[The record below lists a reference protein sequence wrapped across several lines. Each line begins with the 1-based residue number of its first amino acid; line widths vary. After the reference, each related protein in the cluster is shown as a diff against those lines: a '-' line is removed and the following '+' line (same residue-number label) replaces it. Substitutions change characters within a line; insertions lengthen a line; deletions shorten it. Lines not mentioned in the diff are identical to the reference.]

1 MSAYNGIADSLL
13 NSQAELRH
21 RIQRIRSDATLGS
34 YERIRRIQ
42 RLVSGIGSGGGSVCS
57 NEIPKRNSRDMDI
70 EKKDDDVEM
79 CSDCKP
85 SGSSHP
91 MGRERQATE
100 TEIEIMPK
108 DGVSERRKK
117 SSLISRT
124 PNLAKECKHYLKEIS
139 RMHFACCDTI
149 DPCHRCHMERGT
161 FSYLS
166 SILFSFH

>member
-1 MSAYNGIADSLL
+1 MSAYNGIAESLL
-13 NSQAELRH
+13 SSQTELRH

-57 NEIPKRNSRDMDI
+57 NEVAKKNSREMEI
-70 EKKDDDVEM
+70 EKKEDDGAMEL

-85 SGSSHP
+85 SGT
-91 MGRERQATE
+91 GRERRTTE

-108 DGVSERRKK
+108 ESVAEQRRKK
-117 SSLISRT
+117 NSLISRA
-124 PNLAKECKHYLKEIS
+124 PNLAKECKHYLKELS

-161 FSYLS
+161 
-166 SILFSFH
+166 LFYRIPIPPP

>member
-1 MSAYNGIADSLL
+1 MSAYNGIAESLL
-13 NSQAELRH
+13 NSQQELRH

-57 NEIPKRNSRDMDI
+57 NEIPKKNSREMEI
-70 EKKDDDVEM
+70 EKKEDDSNVGMEI

-85 SGSSHP
+85 SGT
-91 MGRERQATE
+91 GRVRQSTE

-108 DGVSERRKK
+108 ESIADQRRRK

-124 PNLAKECKHYLKEIS
+124 PNLAKECKHYLKELS

-149 DPCHRCHMERGT
+149 DPCHRCHMERGM
-161 FSYLS
+161 
-166 SILFSFH
+166 